1 MERTEMRG
9 ENKKRSAPN
18 ERETAIAKRRVARE
32 EEKQARAVARHT
44 EALAEH
50 IWRTARDLRK
60 RADALAD
67 DHPAKAEDLRD
78 AADAAARDAER
89 REDQARRPR
98 AYMAKAIAA
107 RNAAEVQ
114 VLFGFQ
120 YDLVKF
126 TGEKAI
132 VCALQHA
139 QAQNPTVDLTVNL
152 LIDALLLP
160 DNSRKDEL
168 LRICKT
174 HELELS
180 DSVHYKG
187 RPSV

>member
-1 MERTEMRG
+1 MGAQPDARTMERTEMRG

-44 EALAEH
+44 EALA
-50 IWRTARDLRK
+50 
-60 RADALAD
+60 D

-89 REDQARRPR
+89 HEDRALRPR
-98 AYMAKAIAA
+98 ADMAKAIAA

-120 YDLVKF
+120 YDL
-126 TGEKAI
+126 
-132 VCALQHA
+132 
-139 QAQNPTVDLTVNL
+139 
-152 LIDALLLP
+152 
-160 DNSRKDEL
+160 
-168 LRICKT
+168 
-174 HELELS
+174 
-180 DSVHYKG
+180 
-187 RPSV
+187 